1 LYLPI
6 TDFRS
11 PITISFMDLPVPF
24 IVAIG
29 LAVGVWGLVFAL
41 RLPTLHACL
50 AALLAVSCFGASFA
64 RWDIGPINLS
74 ADRFLLAALV
84 PFFIVKRLLTSQPR
98 FGFDRID
105 AALIGLLALLTVSVM
120 THAVPP
126 KAEATPTPLFLLL
139 TSFIMPSLVYWI
151 VRMREP
157 LSGRVGQVIAAHH
170 DTQGLV
176 GREDL
181 AHPTRRNPSDLCVV
195 AGFFVLFGIYL
206 ACTAICEEFHITALI
221 FPRYILKER
230 LLYVGRSVG
239 PFLSAPVLGT
249 WLTVAAVSAVVL
261 RNHVQPLVRVL
272 LLAALPLLAVG
283 EYLTKTRSAWL
294 GFAAAVPLAMYFAGT
309 RVQRRMVL
317 FSAACLAFL
326 ATAYWGEK
334 ILSPDRGESRSVVA
348 YSTNQRLALLQRSV
362 ALFARRPITGWGFRH
377 FEFASRT
384 EGGGG
389 PLKLVSP
396 EAAQGLASHNTLL
409 RFVVETGVVGTS
421 LLLLIF
427 GYWAN
432 RSRQAIA
439 RLELATPERD
449 MAILFLGGLVAYC
462 SEAMFHDLTFMMHE
476 NLLIFF
482 LAGCLCSCHPAAGQL
497 APSALQCR
505 LNEKDAYRVE
515 RVYGLGSALPGR

>member
-1 LYLPI
+1 MELP
-6 TDFRS
+6 
-11 PITISFMDLPVPF
+11 LPF

-29 LAVGVWGLVFAL
+29 LATGVWGLVFAL

-74 ADRFLLAALV
+74 ADRLLLAALV

-105 AALIGLLALLTVSVM
+105 AALVGLLAVLTISVM
-120 THAVPP
+120 THAIPP
-126 KAEATPTPLFLLL
+126 KAEATPTPVFLLV
-139 TSFIMPSLVYWI
+139 TSFIMPALVYWI
-151 VRMREP
+151 VRLREP
-157 LSGRVGQVIAAHH
+157 FSGRVGQVFAAHH
-170 DTQGLV
+170 NAQELV

-181 AHPTRRNPSDLCVV
+181 AHPTRSTRDLRVV
-195 AGFFVLFGIYL
+195 CGFFVLFGIYL
-206 ACTAICEEFHITALI
+206 ACTAIFERFQITALI

-230 LLYVGRSVG
+230 LLYVSRSVG

-261 RNHVQPLVRVL
+261 RNHVQPFVRTL
-272 LLAALPLLAVG
+272 LLATLPLLAVG
-283 EYLTKTRSAWL
+283 EYLTKTRSAWM
-294 GFAAAVPLAMYFAGT
+294 GFAAAVPLALYFSGT
-309 RVQRRMVL
+309 RTQRRMVM
-317 FSAACLAFL
+317 FGGACFIFL
-326 ATAYWGEK
+326 ATVYWGE
-334 ILSPDRGESRSVVA
+334 ILVSPDRGETRSVVA
-348 YSTNQRLALLQRSV
+348 YSTNQRLALLQRSA
-362 ALFARRPITGWGFRH
+362 ALFVRRPIVGWGFRH

-389 PLKLVSP
+389 PLQLVSP

-409 RFVVETGVVGTS
+409 RFVVETGVVGTT

-432 RSRQAIA
+432 RSRQVIA
-439 RLELATPERD
+439 RLEHGTPERD
-449 MAILFLGGLVAYC
+449 MAILFLGGFVAYWA
-462 SEAMFHDLTFMMHE
+462 EAMFHDVTFMMHE

-482 LAGCLCSCHPAAGQL
+482 LAGCLCSCPPLSSRIEQPESAQSFAVPLRTKHTL
-497 APSALQCR
+497 SIPSPSWSVAR
-505 LNEKDAYRVE
+505 
-515 RVYGLGSALPGR
+515 G